1 VLEKTSKGAPISDI
15 YKMEMW
21 LNSPEFC
28 FINYSN
34 TVHLVIMPAHP
45 RFEMYDVLEAHKDN
59 GQWKLIAGYQA
70 KTLKEIK
77 KKDVKPA
84 VLPDSSS
91 WLVYLH
97 ESATTDKPREDGWI
111 KLNQTQLSKFLGVS
125 LWDCAEKLIAG
136 SISCN
141 YFVLETSSNSF
152 WLYNYF
158 SLHKSSTHKCIVL
171 FAT

>member
-15 YKMEMW
+15 FQMEEW

-70 KTLKEIK
+70 KTAYNTV
-77 KKDVKPA
+77 DPA
-84 VLPDSSS
+84 ALPDSSS
-91 WLVYLH
+91 WLVYLDTP
-97 ESATTDKPREDGWI
+97 TTTKPREDGWI
-111 KLNQTQLSKFLGVS
+111 KLNQTQLSEFLGVS

-136 SISCN
+136 SISPPAILFRN
-141 YFVLETSSNSF
+141 VLNQF
-152 WLYNYF
+152 LV
-158 SLHKSSTHKCIVL
+158 I
-171 FAT
+171 

>member
-15 YKMEMW
+15 FQMEEW

-70 KTLKEIK
+70 KTAYNTV
-77 KKDVKPA
+77 DPA
-84 VLPDSSS
+84 ALPDSSS
-91 WLVYLH
+91 WLVYLDTP
-97 ESATTDKPREDGWI
+97 TTTKPREDGWI
-111 KLNQTQLSKFLGVS
+111 KLNQTQLSEFLGVS

-141 YFVLETSSNSF
+141 FVLETSSISF
-152 WLYNYF
+152 WLYNCF
-158 SLHKSSTHKCIVL
+158 SLHKSSTHKCIIL
-171 FAT
+171 FAM

>member
-15 YKMEMW
+15 FQMEEW

-70 KTLKEIK
+70 KTAYNTV
-77 KKDVKPA
+77 DPA
-84 VLPDSSS
+84 ALPDSSS
-91 WLVYLH
+91 WLVYLDTP
-97 ESATTDKPREDGWI
+97 TTTKPREDGWI
-111 KLNQTQLSKFLGVS
+111 KLNQTQLSEFLGVS

-141 YFVLETSSNSF
+141 LV
-152 WLYNYF
+152 
-158 SLHKSSTHKCIVL
+158 
-171 FAT
+171 

>member
-1 VLEKTSKGAPISDI
+1 
-15 YKMEMW
+15 MEEW

-70 KTLKEIK
+70 KTAYNTV
-77 KKDVKPA
+77 DPA
-84 VLPDSSS
+84 ALPDSSS
-91 WLVYLH
+91 WLVYLDTP
-97 ESATTDKPREDGWI
+97 TTTKPREDGWI
-111 KLNQTQLSKFLGVS
+111 KLNQTQLSEFLGVS

-141 YFVLETSSNSF
+141 FVLETSSISF
-152 WLYNYF
+152 WLYNCF

-171 FAT
+171 FAM